1 MTGHVNG
8 FGDVEKW
15 VATSLSGP
23 KDLIVAKVPDAAG
36 MPELPD
42 AVEVDEQ
49 AALAASPWLN
59 EYVRFSKIWSP
70 RAHDDFHES
79 VGLWLLA
86 TVAARRIAIDLGK
99 RRYTSLYIA
108 LAARSSVFAK
118 STTAEIAQ
126 AMINAAGLG
135 FLLAPDDATPQAF
148 VRGMTYQLPDKW
160 SEMTPDEQA
169 KRKDRYAFAAQ
180 KGWFF
185 DEFGQKISAMMREGG
200 FMADFRGL
208 LRRFDDT
215 PDIYEYESISRGAD
229 VVHKP
234 YLSLLANTTPAD
246 LMPYAKRRG
255 ALWNDG
261 FWARFA
267 FLTPPAFA
275 ERKNGRFPDGDRR
288 IPEALVRPLVTWH
301 RRLGV
306 PTVEIVERKA
316 GDRTVLDLLVAPA
329 QAHMAVMGQGVYD
342 AYYAYNDAL
351 IDIISASNLTDLDGN
366 YSRLPEKA
374 LRVAM
379 LLASLENGNRIEMR
393 HWWRGQQVAEVWR
406 RNLHN
411 LYEQVVGTAEEPR
424 QVELEQ
430 RIMKMIS
437 EKGPLTKRELY
448 TFIRGLDSHQS
459 NILLD
464 TMVKAGLL
472 EVIKDGRAERFKI
485 AV

>member
-8 FGDVEKW
+8 FHSVEKM
-15 VATSLSGP
+15 VAATSIDQ
-23 KDLIVAKVPDAAG
+23 KDLIATKKPEAASI
-36 MPELPD
+36 PELPECVEID
-42 AVEVDEQ
+42 AD
-49 AALAASPWLN
+49 AALVASPWLN
-59 EYVRFSKIWSP
+59 EYIRFSKAWSP

-79 VGLWLLA
+79 VGLWLLS
-86 TVAARRIAIDLGK
+86 TVAARRISIDLGK

-126 AMINAAGLG
+126 SVLQAAGLG

-148 VRGMTYQLPDKW
+148 VRGMTYQLPANW
-160 SEMTPDEQA
+160 SELTADEQA
-169 KRKDRYAFAAQ
+169 RRKERYAFAAQ
-180 KGWFF
+180 KGWYF

-215 PDIYEYESISRGAD
+215 PDVYEYETISRGHD

-246 LMPYAKRRG
+246 LIPYAKRRG

-267 FLTPPAFA
+267 FLTPPAWA
-275 ERKNGRFPDGDRR
+275 ERKNGRFPGGDRQ
-288 IPEALVRPLVTWH
+288 IPECLVRPLTTWH

-306 PTVEIVERKA
+306 PVVDVAERKA
-316 GDRTVLDLLVAPA
+316 GDKTVTDLLVTPP
-329 QAHMAVMGQGVYD
+329 QSHTAVMGDGVYD
-342 AYYAYNDAL
+342 AYYSYNDAL

-379 LLASLENGNRIEMR
+379 LLASLENNNRIEMR

-411 LYEQVVGTAEEPR
+411 LYDQVVGNAEEPR
-424 QVELEQ
+424 TVELEQ
-430 RIMKMIS
+430 RIMNMIT

-448 TFIRGLDSHQS
+448 TYIRGLDSHQS

-472 EVIKDGRAERFKI
+472 EVNKDGRAERFKI